1 MFLKKIKLYIS
12 KFFRDETIFDQDA
25 AFIKIKPKLNVLT
38 IPSIMDNF
46 QNAKAAKKALR
57 KARKEAKKIAKPN
70 KQHKHKKN
78 KKHKKDKILD
88 DTNSDDF
95 FRQTAQQQQ
104 HKNEQNNICNIDIGD
119 VVWAKESDS
128 LWWPAKVI
136 CAADNNL
143 LDSAAGDDRIKS
155 NSDYLHVELYNRDQE
170 KLRTSSA
177 NLIKPFTEFVSS
189 SC

>member
-1 MFLKKIKLYIS
+1 
-12 KFFRDETIFDQDA
+12 
-25 AFIKIKPKLNVLT
+25 
-38 IPSIMDNF
+38 MDNF

-57 KARKEAKKIAKPN
+57 KARKEAKKTAKPH
-70 KQHKHKKN
+70 KQQK
-78 KKHKKDKILD
+78 
-88 DTNSDDF
+88 
-95 FRQTAQQQQ
+95 Q

-143 LDSAAGDDRIKS
+143 LDTAAGDDRIKS

-177 NLIKPFTEFVSS
+177 NLIKPFTEFDQRKFLMAE
-189 SC
+189 

>member
-1 MFLKKIKLYIS
+1 MKS
-12 KFFRDETIFDQDA
+12 FRDETIFDQDA

-46 QNAKAAKKALR
+46 QDAKAAKKALR

-78 KKHKKDKILD
+78 KKHKKDKIHD
-88 DTNSDDF
+88 DTNSDDY
-95 FRQTAQQQQ
+95 FRQTAQQQN
-104 HKNEQNNICNIDIGD
+104 KNEQNNISNINIGD

-136 CAADNNL
+136 WADNNL
-143 LDSAAGDDRIKS
+143 DPGDDRIKS
-155 NSDYLHVELYNRDQE
+155 TDLHVELYNRDQE

-189 SC
+189 SCC

>member
-1 MFLKKIKLYIS
+1 MKS
-12 KFFRDETIFDQDA
+12 FRDETIFDQDA

-46 QNAKAAKKALR
+46 QDAKAAKKALR

-78 KKHKKDKILD
+78 KKHKKDKIHDD
-88 DTNSDDF
+88 DTNSDDY
-95 FRQTAQQQQ
+95 FRQTAQQQN
-104 HKNEQNNICNIDIGD
+104 KNEQNNISNINIGD

-189 SC
+189 SCF